1 MTTKEKGAPK
11 PQPAKPEAP
20 KKPEPK
26 KK

>member
-11 PQPAKPEAP
+11 PQPTKPEAP